1 MAGKLG
7 ELVLGPMRL
16 VSVYSA
22 REALDKTE
30 DRGGSRHLGYFLRKE
45 DAEAISKGM
54 GAMVGSSTQ
63 PSEHQMVT
71 TDGVTGY
78 LVASTVRVR
87 VNTSVEDARRK
98 LALSKLSDEDL
109 QALGLTRD

>member
-1 MAGKLG
+1 VNKPG
-7 ELVLGPMRL
+7 EVILGPLRL
-16 VSVYSA
+16 VTVYSA

-45 DAEAISKGM
+45 DAEALGKGM
-54 GAMVGSSTQ
+54 GAMGSNTQ
-63 PSEHQMVT
+63 PSEHQMAT

-78 LVASTVRVR
+78 LVASTARVR

-98 LALSKLSDEDL
+98 LAISKLSDEDL
-109 QALGLTRD
+109 DALGLTRPR

>member
-1 MAGKLG
+1 MNKPG
-7 ELVLGPMRL
+7 EVILGPLRL
-16 VSVYSA
+16 VTVYGA

-45 DAEAISKGM
+45 DAETLGKGM
-54 GAMVGSSTQ
+54 GAMGSSTQ

-78 LVASTVRVR
+78 LVASTARVR

-98 LALSKLSDEDL
+98 LAISKLSDEDL
-109 QALGLTRD
+109 DALGLTRPR

>member
-1 MAGKLG
+1 MNKPG
-7 ELVLGPMRL
+7 EVILGPLRL
-16 VSVYSA
+16 VTVYGA

-45 DAEAISKGM
+45 DAEALGKGM
-54 GAMVGSSTQ
+54 GAMGSSTQ
-63 PSEHQMVT
+63 PSEHQMAT

-78 LVASTVRVR
+78 LVASTARVR

-98 LALSKLSDEDL
+98 LAISKLSDEDL
-109 QALGLTRD
+109 DALGLTRPR

>member
-1 MAGKLG
+1 MSWCW
-7 ELVLGPMRL
+7 VLC
-16 VSVYSA
+16 A
-22 REALDKTE
+22 
-30 DRGGSRHLGYFLRKE
+30 
-45 DAEAISKGM
+45 
-54 GAMVGSSTQ
+54 
-63 PSEHQMVT
+63 

-78 LVASTVRVR
+78 LVASMVRVR

>member
-1 MAGKLG
+1 
-7 ELVLGPMRL
+7 MRL

-54 GAMVGSSTQ
+54 GAMGSSTQ

-78 LVASTVRVR
+78 LVHSSALIG
-87 VNTSVEDARRK
+87 VNTSVADARRA

-109 QALGLTRD
+109 EALGLTRPR